1 MQGSEN
7 YWVGQKVHLD
17 FFHKMLQEILNE
29 HFDQPT
35 TIPGSNLTH
44 CLFSRI
50 KFWFCFLFF
59 NIHTHGCVTFILQGR
74 VE

>member
-7 YWVGQKVHLD
+7 YWVGRKVHLD

-44 CLFSRI
+44 CLFS
-50 KFWFCFLFF
+50 
-59 NIHTHGCVTFILQGR
+59 
-74 VE
+74 